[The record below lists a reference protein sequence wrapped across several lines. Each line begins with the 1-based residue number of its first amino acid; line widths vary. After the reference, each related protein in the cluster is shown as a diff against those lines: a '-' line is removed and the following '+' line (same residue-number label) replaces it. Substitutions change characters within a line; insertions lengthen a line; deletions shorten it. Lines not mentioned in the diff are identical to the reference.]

1 MLGMTSLEWRSSAK
15 IDVSASTKRL
25 VTKNLINEHSAS
37 LLDHQI
43 CTSLP
48 LIITVYV
55 ITQAAVGLHH
65 TYSSTPICNH
75 SDEELSWARY
85 TMSGSALCMV
95 LTCTLQLIRIRQLMK
110 VKESTRNLPLIRVFG
125 VLFVI
130 CAISGSS
137 KTVTFLWH
145 FGGICKDAFG

>member
-1 MLGMTSLEWRSSAK
+1 MNGLDWKFSGK
-15 IDVSASTKRL
+15 IDISASTKRL
-25 VTKNLINEHSAS
+25 VAKNLINEHSAS

-43 CTSLP
+43 RTSLP
-48 LIITVYV
+48 LIIIVYV
-55 ITQAAVGLHH
+55 LTQAAVGLHH
-65 TYSSTPICNH
+65 TYSSTAICNH

-95 LTCTLQLIRIRQLMK
+95 LTCTLQLIRINQLMK
-110 VKESTRNLPLIRVFG
+110 AKESTRNLPLIRVLL
-125 VLFVI
+125 VLFTM

-137 KTVTFLWH
+137 QIITLMWQ